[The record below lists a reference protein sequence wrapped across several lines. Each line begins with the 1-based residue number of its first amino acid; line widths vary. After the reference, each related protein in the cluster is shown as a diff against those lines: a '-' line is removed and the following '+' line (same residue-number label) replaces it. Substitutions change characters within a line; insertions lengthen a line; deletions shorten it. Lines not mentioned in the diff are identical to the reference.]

1 MSVASA
7 IKKSGQRGMA
17 LVMVML
23 LLVAITGITLW
34 MVRQSTFSEGMAR
47 NQLDQEVARQAAES
61 ALRDA
66 ERDIANTSAIMLD
79 NASCTRGTDE
89 ISPNDFSA
97 TCKAG
102 LCMKADA
109 SYALTE
115 WGNATPVNSTVA
127 EPWWPTSKGGLWND
141 SPDKKPGRSPVNSNS
156 CSNFVGG
163 VPLGTYTGVAAI
175 TGVAQQP
182 EYLIEIFRRKHVRM
196 NLDETRVT
204 SSGQNAN
211 QWSYMY
217 RVTARGFGYSQ
228 RTQVVLQT
236 VYFP

>member
-1 MSVASA
+1 MSAPRA
-7 IKKSGQRGMA
+7 IKKQGQYGMA

-23 LLVAITGITLW
+23 VLVAITSITLW
-34 MVRQSTFSEGMAR
+34 MVKQSTLSEGMAR
-47 NQLDQEVARQAAES
+47 NQLDQEAARQAAES

-66 ERDIANTSAIMLD
+66 ERDIMAPTMVARD
-79 NASCTRGTDE
+79 NASCSRQTDE
-89 ISPNDFSA
+89 INPNDFSA
-97 TCKAG
+97 TCNAG
-102 LCMKADA
+102 LCAKEDSSYGLTDWAKA
-109 SYALTE
+109 SERNT
-115 WGNATPVNSTVA
+115 TVA
-127 EPWWPTSKGGLWND
+127 EPWWPTNKGGLWND
-141 SPDKKPGRSPVNSNS
+141 VPSSKPGRVPVNSNN
-156 CSNFVGG
+156 CTGFTGG
-163 VPLGTYTGVAAI
+163 VPLGTYTGVAPI

-204 SSGQNAN
+204 SSGENAN

-236 VYFP
+236 IYFP